1 MARSHHRKSHKQH
14 LQNFKHKQDSNNP
27 VRGKGKT
34 AGVFGVIGLVL
45 GLAVG
50 YIATSGSTLWMGVFA
65 AAFGFVG
72 YLVGQKVDKG

>member
-14 LQNFKHKQDSNNP
+14 LQHFKHKEGADTKAKP
-27 VRGKGKT
+27 KAKT
-34 AGVFGVIGLVL
+34 AGVFGIIGLVL

-65 AAFGFVG
+65 VAFGAAG
-72 YLVGQKVDKG
+72 YFVGQKVDQG